1 MTQKRSNRTQTFAQA
16 FAELQKI
23 TEQFERDDFDLDR
36 ALEEY
41 ERGLR
46 LAKQLKDRLKTLE
59 NTVEQMKKK
68 ISAEE

>member
-1 MTQKRSNRTQTFAQA
+1 MTQKRATRTQSFAQA

-41 ERGLR
+41 ERGLK

-68 ISAEE
+68 ISAEA